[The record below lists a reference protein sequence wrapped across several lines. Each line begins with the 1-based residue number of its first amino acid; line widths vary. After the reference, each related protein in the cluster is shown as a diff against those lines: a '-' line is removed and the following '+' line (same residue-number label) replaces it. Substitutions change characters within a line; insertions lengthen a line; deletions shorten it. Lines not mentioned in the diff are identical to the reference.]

1 MSRSYQAAARM
12 LNRTS
17 CNTDGRL
24 FVQTCPE
31 FTQDAELHPEVTQAD
46 NRICSEEK
54 GNEPDEEGRAGRIVS
69 GKV

>member
-1 MSRSYQAAARM
+1 MSGSYQAAARV

-24 FVQTCPE
+24 FVQTRPE
-31 FTQDAELHPEVTQAD
+31 FTQDAEVHPEVTQAD
-46 NRICSEEK
+46 SRIWGEEK
-54 GNEPDEEGRAGRIVS
+54 GSEPDEEGRTGRIVS